1 MDPSPLTALSP
12 LDGRYHS
19 KLDPLRTIF
28 SELGLIQR
36 RVQVEIA
43 WLIALSQCQQ
53 IPEVPALSDSAS
65 AVLDDLAAGFSEEHA
80 AEIKAIEATT
90 NHDVKA
96 VEYFLKAKVAGS
108 EELSAISEFIH
119 FGCTSEDINN
129 LSHALMLRDGHAV
142 VSAQFS
148 AVTDSLVELA
158 RGEVRLGGLERPR
171 AEDAG
176 ELELTRNLD
185 VGARRLDLGRLSD
198 LELLLGEGERRSEES
213 TCECG
218 AQDELE

>member
-1 MDPSPLTALSP
+1 MDPSFLTALSP

-43 WLIALSQCQQ
+43 WLKALSECEE

-65 AVLDDLAAGFSEEHA
+65 AMLDDLAVGFNEEQA

-142 VSAQFS
+142 LR
-148 AVTDSLVELA
+148 AVQ
-158 RGEVRLGGLERPR
+158 RGQTRSSSSRANSQINLCYRDTWPAATPTTLGKKWRMW
-171 AEDAG
+171 
-176 ELELTRNLD
+176 
-185 VGARRLDLGRLSD
+185 
-198 LELLLGEGERRSEES
+198 
-213 TCECG
+213 
-218 AQDELE
+218 